1 MCSVTVFGVEGETLA
16 PCHPARARQ
25 LLKAKR
31 AVVKSVQPYSIR
43 LLSKRGVISPSKP
56 SPNLSTNAF
65 PLSNADVP
73 ADASGYPRPH
83 SITPS
88 TPDSQAN
95 PFHGKAGNN
104 QAVDVDKEI
113 PR

>member
-43 LLSKRGVISPSKP
+43 LLSRSGGNVC
-56 SPNLSTNAF
+56 NHSTPPFNSS
-65 PLSNADVP
+65 L
-73 ADASGYPRPH
+73 
-83 SITPS
+83 S
-88 TPDSQAN
+88 TPDSLAIPVHGNAAN
-95 PFHGKAGNN
+95 HHTNRSEDRGM
-104 QAVDVDKEI
+104 

>member
-43 LLSKRGVISPSKP
+43 LLSRSDG
-56 SPNLSTNAF
+56 NGGNHT
-65 PLSNADVP
+65 
-73 ADASGYPRPH
+73 
-83 SITPS
+83 TPPFKFTLLS
-88 TPDSQAN
+88 TPDSLAN
-95 PFHGKAGNN
+95 PFHSDAGNRNSN
-104 QAVDVDKEI
+104 QTEN
-113 PR
+113 REMLR